1 VQGTVTL
8 TGVLCVPGL
17 HKNLISVPQLIEK
30 VLSLKMLKN
39 QCIVE
44 AKRGPVMAIPKS
56 GSFYVAECL
65 MVVTDPPAPET
76 VTMINKKVTFAVDTD
91 PLKQQISGIRDLVIL
106 RLRQL
111 FLCPRRNSFW
121 EFQSLKRV
129 NTKVLFALAVL

>member
-1 VQGTVTL
+1 
-8 TGVLCVPGL
+8 
-17 HKNLISVPQLIEK
+17 
-30 VLSLKMLKN
+30 
-39 QCIVE
+39 
-44 AKRGPVMAIPKS
+44 MAIPES